1 MRRLS
6 LEKFGCDI
14 DAKFPLAIEPLGKQP
29 APPTLA
35 QLRFDRNPMI
45 GRREYKV
52 IGSLMK
58 SKINPQSVL
67 KHAVM
72 SLACIASIIA
82 AVASTNVTFGDDK
95 ADHSK
100 LFAAVDNYLDQRSR
114 EFDTIPSERKAKLDK
129 IARYVAKQLKSGQ
142 TAKLTFI
149 CTHNS
154 RRSHMSQIW
163 AAVAASRYEIQGV
176 ETYSGGT
183 EATAFNPRAIAAI
196 ERAGLQV
203 AKPDIRTNPRY
214 EVRYRETAAPLI
226 CFSKVYNES
235 PNPKEDFCAV
245 MTCSQAD
252 TNCPV
257 VKGSASRI
265 AVPFDDP
272 KVADGTPEEASKYD
286 ERCEQICREML
297 YVFSQVKN

>member
-1 MRRLS
+1 
-6 LEKFGCDI
+6 
-14 DAKFPLAIEPLGKQP
+14 
-29 APPTLA
+29 
-35 QLRFDRNPMI
+35 
-45 GRREYKV
+45 
-52 IGSLMK
+52 MK

-67 KHAVM
+67 KHVFTRLVYA
-72 SLACIASIIA
+72 AIIFA
-82 AVASTNVTFGDDK
+82 ALGSSNLIFGDEKADQSKLVPAVAT
-95 ADHSK
+95 
-100 LFAAVDNYLDQRSR
+100 YLDRRTQ
-114 EFDTIPSERKAKLDK
+114 EFDTIPAERKTKLDK
-129 IARYVAKQLKSGQ
+129 IAQYVAKQRKSGQ

-163 AAVAASRYEIQGV
+163 AAVAASRYGIQGV

-203 AKPDIRTNPRY
+203 LKPDTRTNPRY
-214 EVRYRETAAPLI
+214 EVRYRETDTPLI

-235 PNPKEDFCAV
+235 PNPQADFCAV

-252 TNCPV
+252 IDCPV

-265 AVPFDDP
+265 AIPFDDP
-272 KVADGTPEEASKYD
+272 KVADGTPEEAAKYD
-286 ERCEQICREML
+286 ERCAQISREML
-297 YVFSQVKN
+297 YVFSRVKD